1 MVTRRLIRVGTRGST
16 LALRQTELVL
26 ERLRKAWPDVVFEVV
41 TVTTAGDRDTTTPVQ
56 ALGVGA
62 FVTEVEKELADL
74 RIDIGVHSYKD
85 LPTVTAKE
93 FKIAALTKRE
103 DPRDVLVNRWNS
115 RFKAL
120 PQGAR
125 VGTSSP
131 RRRAQ
136 LLSMS
141 PKLKVLPIRG
151 NVDTRLK
158 KCMEDRPFEYDA
170 IVLAAAGLARIGR
183 LDVVADFLDPAMFVP
198 AVGQGIIALET
209 RTSDVQSANL
219 LKVIDDAESR
229 VAATAERAFLHEI
242 GGGCLTPLGAYA
254 RLHEGTLGIFA
265 FVSDPDGRRPVRDV
279 VSGPPEEAA
288 QLGKILANRVLGRGA
303 RRLLA
308 EKPREESAD
317 ASDE

>member
-1 MVTRRLIRVGTRGST
+1 MVTRKLIRVGTRGST

-26 ERLRKAWPDVVFEVV
+26 QRLKPAWPDVVFEVV
-41 TVTTAGDRDTTTPVQ
+41 KVTTAGDRDTTTPVQ
-56 ALGVGA
+56 QLGVGA
-62 FVTEVEKELADL
+62 FVTEVEKALADR

-85 LPTVTAKE
+85 LPTDTPRD
-93 FKIAALTKRE
+93 FKIAALTERE

-141 PKLKVLPIRG
+141 PKLKVIPIRG

-158 KCMEDRPFEYDA
+158 KCLEERPFQYDA
-170 IVLAAAGLARIGR
+170 VVLAAAGLARIGR
-183 LDVVADFLDPAMFVP
+183 LDVVAEFLDPTSFVP

-209 RTSDVQSANL
+209 RTSDVFAASL
-219 LKVIDDAESR
+219 LKVVDDAESR
-229 VAATAERAFLHEI
+229 IVATAERSFLKEV
-242 GGGCLTPLGAYA
+242 GGGCLTPLGAFA
-254 RLHEGTLGIFA
+254 RIEQGALGVFA
-265 FVSDPDGRRPVRDV
+265 FISDPDGRRAVRDV
-279 VSGPPEEAA
+279 VSGPPADAA
-288 QLGKILANRVLGRGA
+288 QLGKILATRMLDRGA
-303 RRLLA
+303 RKLLA
-308 EKPREESAD
+308 EAPGEESAEATD
-317 ASDE
+317 G